1 MTAVA
6 ERLTDPRYPVAAG
19 ILVLTMG
26 IGILAGYQPKLAIA
40 AAFGLAFVVIAIGNL
55 AVGVAIF
62 GTLTYLELAPIAGG
76 GPAVSFAKLAGLTL
90 AISWIATL
98 TTNRGARAKLFFSSH
113 PAMTAAMVF
122 FVVWAALSATWAEDP
137 GPTSGA
143 VGRFALNVA
152 LVPIIF
158 TALQEAKHLRW
169 VAVGIVSGAF
179 LAATYGLIAAPN
191 AAEAAV
197 SVTAAGDLN
206 RISGTVGD
214 PNLLASVLVV
224 GIVMA
229 LTLGLDRTRS
239 APLRIGSAG
248 VGLLSMAAVFAT
260 ASRGGIVA
268 LAAALFAAVALGGP
282 LRPRF
287 ALAAV
292 TVIVVAIGYFAIFA
306 SQAQVQRL
314 SVSDGGAGRTDIWK
328 IGWRMVEA
336 NPVHGVGAGNFPISS
351 IHYLLIK
358 PGAIQRDEFIVDRPA
373 VAHNMYLEV
382 LAELGI
388 VGLTLFLSF
397 ILISLSTS
405 IRAAKAFDALGED
418 GLALIARGISVG
430 LISTLAADVFL
441 SNEVGKLLWLL
452 IALGPATLSV
462 ATLMHKRAEDEAEPA
477 ALTA

>member
-1 MTAVA
+1 MTAA
-6 ERLTDPRYPVAAG
+6 AARLTDPRYPIAAG
-19 ILVLTMG
+19 IFGLTVA
-26 IGILAGYQPKLAIA
+26 IGALAGYEPKLAIA
-40 AAFGLAFVVIAIGNL
+40 AALGLAFVVVAIGDL
-55 AVGVAIF
+55 AFGVAIF
-62 GTLTYLELAPIAGG
+62 AVLTYLELAPVAGG

-90 AISWIATL
+90 AISWLATL
-98 TTNRGARAKLFFSSH
+98 TTGRGGRARLFFSSH

-143 VGRFALNVA
+143 VGRLALNVA

-158 TALQEAKHLRW
+158 TALREAKHLRW
-169 VAVGIVSGAF
+169 VAVGVVAGAF
-179 LAATYGLIAAPN
+179 LAATYGLITTPN
-191 AAEAAV
+191 AAEVAV
-197 SVTAAGDLN
+197 SQTAAGDLN

-214 PNLLASVLVV
+214 PNMLASVLVV
-224 GIVMA
+224 GIIMA
-229 LTLGLDRTRS
+229 LTLALDRTRS
-239 APLRIGSAG
+239 APLRIGCVG
-248 VGLLSMAAVFAT
+248 VALLSMSAVFAT

-292 TVIVVAIGYFAIFA
+292 TVVVVGVGYFAIFA
-306 SQAQVQRL
+306 SAAQVDRL

-336 NPVHGVGAGNFPISS
+336 NPVHGVGAGNFPVSS
-351 IHYLLIK
+351 IHYLLE
-358 PGAIQRDEFIVDRPA
+358 PGAILRDEFIVDRPA

-382 LAELGI
+382 LAELGV
-388 VGLTLFLSF
+388 VGLTLFLTF
-397 ILISLSTS
+397 ILISLSTG
-405 IRAAKAFDALGED
+405 IKAARKFDELGED
-418 GLALIARGISVG
+418 GLALIARGIAVG

-462 ATLMHKRAEDEAEPA
+462 ATLMAKRMDAEGEARPA
-477 ALTA
+477 

>member
-1 MTAVA
+1 VTAAVA
-6 ERLTDPRYPVAAG
+6 RLTDPRYPIAAG
-19 ILVLTMG
+19 ILLLTMA
-26 IGILAGYQPKLAIA
+26 IGVLAGYEPKLAIA
-40 AAFGLAFVVIAIGNL
+40 AAFGLAFVVIAIGDL

-62 GTLTYLELAPIAGG
+62 GTLTYLELAPVAGG

-98 TTNRGARAKLFFSSH
+98 TTGRGARARLFFTSH

-143 VGRFALNVA
+143 VGRLALNVA

-158 TALQEAKHLRW
+158 TALQQAKHLRW
-169 VAVGIVSGAF
+169 VAVGIVAGAF

-214 PNLLASVLVV
+214 PNMLASVLVV

-229 LTLGLDRTRS
+229 LTLCLDRTRS
-239 APLRIGSAG
+239 APLRIACIG
-248 VGLLSMAAVFAT
+248 VALLSMSAVFAT

-268 LAAALFAAVALGGP
+268 LGAALFAAVILGGP
-282 LRPRF
+282 LRPRL

-292 TVIVVAIGYFAIFA
+292 TVVVFSVGYFAIFA
-306 SQAQVQRL
+306 SQAQVNRL
-314 SVSDGGAGRTDIWK
+314 SISDGGAGRTDIWK
-328 IGWRMVEA
+328 VGWRMVEA
-336 NPVHGVGAGNFPISS
+336 NPLHGVGAGNFPVSS
-351 IHYLLIK
+351 IHYLLE
-358 PGAIQRDEFIVDRPA
+358 PGAIQQDEFIVDRPA

-397 ILISLSTS
+397 ILISLAAG
-405 IRAAKAFDALGED
+405 IRAARKFDHLGED
-418 GLALIARGISVG
+418 GLALIARGIAVG

-462 ATLMHKRAEDEAEPA
+462 ATLMTKRAEEEAEAP